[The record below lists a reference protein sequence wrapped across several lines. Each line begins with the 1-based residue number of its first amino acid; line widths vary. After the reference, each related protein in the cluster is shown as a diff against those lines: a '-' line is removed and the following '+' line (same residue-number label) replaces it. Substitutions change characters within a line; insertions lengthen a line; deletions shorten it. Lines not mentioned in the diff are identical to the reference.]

1 MTKAND
7 EHNFVKAYEEND
19 VSFQNF
25 DENSEEQGGL
35 ENSAFSLIR
44 QIAKAKDEKD
54 NPEPL
59 LGSGDGLKDHES
71 VMSLIKGEKSTP
83 VNFKHDS
90 INIAHVAKPLRNRSS
105 LISFLKEDNDAVGFA
120 ARAPIDYL
128 QDPNYQPNRQ
138 FSDYSKNNYSY
149 KNNNSYQNNKL
160 NQSRDSSD
168 NYNKSNNPSENK
180 SNGRF
185 SALFKSNHETSS
197 NGEDSLQAI
206 YKRLLKC
213 Q

>member
-54 NPEPL
+54 NPESL
-59 LGSGDGLKDHES
+59 LGSGDGLKDHDS

-90 INIAHVAKPLRNRSS
+90 INIAHIAKPLRNRSS

-138 FSDYSKNNYSY
+138 FSDYSKNNYSDKY
-149 KNNNSYQNNKL
+149 TSQE
-160 NQSRDSSD
+160 RHD
-168 NYNKSNNPSENK
+168 PSENK
-180 SNGRF
+180 TNGRF
-185 SALFKSNHETSS
+185 SALFKSNHEASS

>member
-1 MTKAND
+1 MSKAND
-7 EHNFVKAYEEND
+7 EHNFVKAYDENG

-25 DENSEEQGGL
+25 DENSDEQSQL

-44 QIAKAKDEKD
+44 QIAKEKEQRD
-54 NPEPL
+54 HPESQ
-59 LGSGDGLKDHES
+59 LGNGDGLKDHDS
-71 VMSLIKGEKSTP
+71 VMSLIKGENSTP
-83 VNFKHDS
+83 VNFKQNTV
-90 INIAHVAKPLRNRSS
+90 NIAHIAKPLRNRSS

-128 QDPNYQPNRQ
+128 QEQNYQSNRQ
-138 FSDYSKNNYSY
+138 FSNNSQNNYSN
-149 KNNNSYQNNKL
+149 KNQNNKSIEQH
-160 NQSRDSSD
+160 N
-168 NYNKSNNPSENK
+168 NSNNSGQ
-180 SNGRF
+180 SNTHGRF
-185 SALFKSNHETSS
+185 SALFKSNHETSSS